1 MADDAPEM
9 SNAEAATALEGM
21 QRQYRAFE
29 RAAGAA
35 RYMQGLEQNERE
47 LKERVDKAGKEAD
60 KAEARAKERIDVAGG
75 EVEKAEAA
83 ALKATDYAKR
93 AADGIVD
100 KANARAQNTINN
112 AEKIAK
118 AQEARRAD
126 YEKAVIEFERRLR
139 ELQTAVRDEERKLA
153 EVKARVAEIVG
164 ATA

>member
-1 MADDAPEM
+1 M

-21 QRQYRAFE
+21 HRQYRAFE
-29 RAAGAA
+29 KAADAA

-60 KAEARAKERIDVAGG
+60 KAEAKAKERIDAAGA

-83 ALKATDYAKR
+83 SRKATDYAKR
-93 AADGIVD
+93 ASDGIVE
-100 KANARAQNTINN
+100 KANARAQETINN

-126 YEKAVIEFERRLR
+126 YEKAVIEYERRLR
-139 ELQTAVRDEERKLA
+139 ELQTAVRDEERRLS
-153 EVKARVAEIVG
+153 EVKAKVAQIVG
-164 ATA
+164 AAA